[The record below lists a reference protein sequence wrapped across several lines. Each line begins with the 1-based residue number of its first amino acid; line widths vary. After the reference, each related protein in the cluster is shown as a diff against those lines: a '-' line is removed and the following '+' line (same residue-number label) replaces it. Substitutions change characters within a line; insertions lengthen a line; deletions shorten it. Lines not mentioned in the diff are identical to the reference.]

1 MTTATASPTWQAL
14 PLASAGCGAIFIG
27 EPSLEW
33 IIQPQ
38 MRLPILSSAS
48 SAPLSTASTPG
59 RAAAA
64 LLSMPR
70 IVACACGERTNT
82 AKTCPGRFTSA
93 VKWPR
98 PVMKRWSSLRRTA
111 APTPVALMAPLLG
124 RRRPLLSPAVAHS
137 LGAGRD
143 RLHDVVVAG
152 AAADV
157 AFELMADGL
166 LIELVAL
173 AVHDV
178 DRRHDHARRA
188 VAALQPMM
196 LAERFLHRMQRPVL
210 LRQPLDGGDVG
221 ALDLPREHGARLHRL
236 AVDMHDAGTA
246 LRGVAT
252 HMGAGEPQV
261 LAQELHQQRA
271 RIDVTGDGLAVHRQ
285 SDGGH
290 ERPPE
295 ESGQTPCFGAAG
307 EAPAADGAKIGSIL
321 PGFPPWNKFTSGPV
335 RRRRSRGQ
343 AAAHGQLIG
352 LSCRLRRHGGG
363 EALEEIVRRLLG
375 RAVDQAL
382 AELGQ
387 LAADLRLDVVGE
399 QRTAILVGQRHLGIA
414 LGEAGHTA
422 LAFAGDAV
430 AAGRIEVEEPH
441 LSLPTRLDR
450 ADLEAGDGLEF
461 GVRVLVELLAAGDAV
476 LEHLRVVEHRPDL
489 VAAGRKLDLPGHR
502 HRHRRTLHCCDA
514 GLRREAAARK
524 APRGNAAAAI
534 LGGWRRRWAPVN
546 VSPRGS
552 HLPTGISTSA
562 PPRHGRAGF
571 YLPMT
576 NPLVPSSLLTP
587 LISTATMRGIV
598 GDR

>member
-1 MTTATASPTWQAL
+1 
-14 PLASAGCGAIFIG
+14 
-27 EPSLEW
+27 
-33 IIQPQ
+33 
-38 MRLPILSSAS
+38 MRLPILSAAS

-210 LRQPLDGGDVG
+210 LGQALDGGDVG
-221 ALDLPREHGARLHRL
+221 ALDLPGEDGARLHGL
-236 AVDMHDAGTA
+236 AVDMHDAGAT
-246 LRGVAT
+246 LRGVAANVGT
-252 HMGAGEPQV
+252 GEPQV
-261 LAQELHQQRA
+261 VAQELHQQRA

-285 SDGGH
+285 SDGRH
-290 ERPPE
+290 ERPPQ
-295 ESGQTPCFGAAG
+295 ESGQNALFWRCRPGAGRGSGQNRGDFARFSTL
-307 EAPAADGAKIGSIL
+307 EQVHFWTRPAPAVKGRGRGAQAIDRRFMPASAPL
-321 PGFPPWNKFTSGPV
+321 
-335 RRRRSRGQ
+335 RRRS
-343 AAAHGQLIG
+343 
-352 LSCRLRRHGGG
+352 
-363 EALEEIVRRLLG
+363 
-375 RAVDQAL
+375 
-382 AELGQ
+382 
-387 LAADLRLDVVGE
+387 
-399 QRTAILVGQRHLGIA
+399 
-414 LGEAGHTA
+414 
-422 LAFAGDAV
+422 
-430 AAGRIEVEEPH
+430 
-441 LSLPTRLDR
+441 
-450 ADLEAGDGLEF
+450 
-461 GVRVLVELLAAGDAV
+461 
-476 LEHLRVVEHRPDL
+476 
-489 VAAGRKLDLPGHR
+489 
-502 HRHRRTLHCCDA
+502 
-514 GLRREAAARK
+514 ARK
-524 APRGNAAAAI
+524 NRPLSFWPRC
-534 LGGWRRRWAPVN
+534 
-546 VSPRGS
+546 
-552 HLPTGISTSA
+552 
-562 PPRHGRAGF
+562 
-571 YLPMT
+571 
-576 NPLVPSSLLTP
+576 
-587 LISTATMRGIV
+587 
-598 GDR
+598 